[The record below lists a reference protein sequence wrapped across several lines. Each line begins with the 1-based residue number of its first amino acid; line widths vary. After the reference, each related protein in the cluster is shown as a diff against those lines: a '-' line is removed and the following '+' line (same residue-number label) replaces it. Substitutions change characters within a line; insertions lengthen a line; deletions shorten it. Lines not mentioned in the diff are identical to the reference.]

1 MTGKRTHLLS
11 WVILGMAVAAGAID
25 AFLRQQDGLG
35 LEIPAR
41 WVAVLGA
48 VLAALQAG
56 LRNVTTGRAAD
67 PRSWGSA
74 SWLGL
79 LMAGLLMILGLQPP
93 TMPQQ
98 APAADVVTAP
108 DVADAPVEVQEAPG
122 APGGPEEASDTGA
135 DAIEPPG
142 PILGLVGG
150 ILGLGCSGP
159 QRAAM
164 RDIGQDLALCVAR
177 CGLDAARV
185 AIDQTASGY
194 RISGEGLVWGAVP
207 CLLPCVSRAGSAA
220 LRVYSGGTAPL
231 YGSADR
237 VAAPDRLVIEVTR

>member
-1 MTGKRTHLLS
+1 MNGKRSHLMS

-41 WVAVLGA
+41 WIAVLGA
-48 VLAALQAG
+48 ILAALQAG
-56 LRNVTTGRAAD
+56 LRNVTTGPAAD

-79 LMAGLLMILGLQPP
+79 LLAGLLLILGLQPP
-93 TMPQQ
+93 AMPQQ
-98 APAADVVTAP
+98 APAADVLVAP
-108 DVADAPVEVQEAPG
+108 DAADG
-122 APGGPEEASDTGA
+122 PGGPEDASDTSA
-135 DAIEPPG
+135 DVIEPPG
-142 PILGLVGG
+142 AVLGLVGG

-220 LRVYSGGTAPL
+220 LRVYAGATTPL